1 MRKHQYRRPKTAVLS
16 VVVLSGALLLGAC
29 APDLGAMPS
38 PKPLGSY
45 QSQQSF
51 ANSFAAEKANW
62 PQGDWWTTFHDPELS
77 RLIGE
82 GLAGAPDL
90 KIAEAR
96 MRVAYGGAEAQGAPL
111 WPSLSAD
118 AGTQQ
123 IRQSLNTGFPAA
135 LKSILPHGWHTSSR
149 ASLDLGYE
157 LDFFG
162 KNRAALAAAT
172 SEADAA
178 RADLAAA
185 RLALSTAIA
194 SAYADLV
201 RLTADQHTAEDAVR
215 VREESAKLVAARVQN
230 GLENE
235 GQLAQAR
242 AETAIAQGR
251 KDVLDG
257 QIAHTRNQI
266 AALLG
271 KGPDRGLH
279 ISPPATVDLQ
289 PFGLPPTL
297 PADLVGRRPDIVAAR
312 LRVEAAAQNV
322 HVARAAYYPN
332 IDLTASIGLQALSP
346 SQFINHDSII
356 GAVGPALHLP
366 IFEGGRLGGNYRGA
380 RGRYDE
386 AVAVYDKTLTHA
398 LKTIADAVADQRAL
412 SRQLAD
418 ARKALSESEKAY
430 RVAQLRYRG
439 GLTPYL
445 TVLTAEGTLLDQR
458 RAAADL
464 NAQGFQVNIALIRAL
479 GGGFHAPAQAPAPA
493 ANAADNTIAS
503 NGR

>member
-1 MRKHQYRRPKTAVLS
+1 
-16 VVVLSGALLLGAC
+16 
-29 APDLGAMPS
+29 
-38 PKPLGSY
+38 
-45 QSQQSF
+45 
-51 ANSFAAEKANW
+51 
-62 PQGDWWTTFHDPELS
+62 
-77 RLIGE
+77 
-82 GLAGAPDL
+82 
-90 KIAEAR
+90 
-96 MRVAYGGAEAQGAPL
+96 VA
-111 WPSLSAD
+111 
-118 AGTQQ
+118 T
-123 IRQSLNTGFPAA
+123 
-135 LKSILPHGWHTSSR
+135 
-149 ASLDLGYE
+149 
-157 LDFFG
+157 
-162 KNRAALAAAT
+162 
-172 SEADAA
+172 
-178 RADLAAA
+178 
-185 RLALSTAIA
+185 
-194 SAYADLV
+194 
-201 RLTADQHTAEDAVR
+201 
-215 VREESAKLVAARVQN
+215 
-230 GLENE
+230 
-235 GQLAQAR
+235 
-242 AETAIAQGR
+242 
-251 KDVLDG
+251 
-257 QIAHTRNQI
+257 
-266 AALLG
+266 
-271 KGPDRGLH
+271 
-279 ISPPATVDLQ
+279 
-289 PFGLPPTL
+289 
-297 PADLVGRRPDIVAAR
+297 R